1 MNNDNNNEVRAME
14 IAAKFADYMDMA
26 GWSPQS
32 DFIEALADEIAAAM
46 EDEVGEDLTDA
57 LEYAAQR
64 IEI

>member
-1 MNNDNNNEVRAME
+1 MQDNNEARAME
-14 IAAKFADYMDMA
+14 IANQFADYMDMA

-57 LEYAAQR
+57 LQYAAQR